1 MPDRSTI
8 PTRTHRE
15 LTMKTFKRSTAGAVL
30 GLLCLQPR
38 VGLAADEAAPLNEP
52 KAAAEVE
59 RAREHFNQGL
69 KLYRDGDFSAA
80 LVQFERA
87 YSAKPNY
94 KVLYNIAQ
102 TCFQLRDYVEARNA
116 MRRYLSEG
124 GLDIDA
130 DRREQATQDLVDLER
145 RIGTIR
151 LSVNVDGASVFVD
164 GKRVGTTPLR
174 DPIAVSE
181 GQRTISVEE
190 PSRGARQRLVRLAG
204 SEELALTLDFEA
216 PRAPLV
222 AATAP
227 RAPRSEVQGLGAGFW
242 VSALSAVALGAGAGV
257 TGYLTLRAQDENED
271 ERNKLGASKSALESS
286 RDDAKSLALTT
297 DILAGAAIVCAG
309 VATVVLLTTP
319 SRTERSTVELSLRM
333 GPQSAALRGRF

>member
-8 PTRTHRE
+8 LTRTHRE
-15 LTMKTFKRSTAGAVL
+15 PIMKTFKRSTAAAVL
-30 GLLCLQPR
+30 GLSCLQPR
-38 VGLAADEAAPLNEP
+38 VGLAADEAAPLSEP
-52 KAAAEVE
+52 TAAADVE

-69 KLYRDGDFSAA
+69 KLYRDGDFGAA

-87 YSAKPNY
+87 YASKPNY

-124 GLDIDA
+124 GGDIDA
-130 DRREQATQDLVDLER
+130 DRRQQATQDLADLER
-145 RIGTIR
+145 RIATIR

-174 DPIAVSE
+174 EPIAVSE

-204 SEELALTLDFEA
+204 AEELTMRLDFEA

-222 AATAP
+222 AAPPP
-227 RAPRSEVQGLGAGFW
+227 RGPRPEAQGLGAGFW
-242 VSALSAVALGAGAGV
+242 VSAISAVALGAGAGV
-257 TGYLTLRAQDENED
+257 TGYLTLRAQEENED
-271 ERNKLGASKSALESS
+271 ERSKLGVSKSALESS
-286 RDDAKSLALTT
+286 RDDAKALALTT
-297 DILAGAAIVCAG
+297 DVLGGAAIVCAG
-309 VATVVLLTTP
+309 VATVVLLTRP
-319 SRTERSTVELSLRM
+319 SRTEPNAAELSFRV
-333 GPQSAALRGRF
+333 GPASAALRGRF